1 MEELKAKWERVVAV
15 ATERFSPGDPMDV
28 DSLVFIVGLQE
39 VNQPHRKWSKEE
51 KLDLMHVGICCLLEP
66 LGYYRFDGRDADGW
80 PHYTLLENLPHL
92 KPGQQ
97 SLLMK
102 EALVGYFEENGWIE

>member
-1 MEELKAKWERVVAV
+1 
-15 ATERFSPGDPMDV
+15 
-28 DSLVFIVGLQE
+28 
-39 VNQPHRKWSKEE
+39 
-51 KLDLMHVGICCLLEP
+51 LLEP

-92 KPGQQ
+92 KAGQQ